1 MHKLRFLDNLLMC
14 LWFYCF
20 PQKYGILGHEQEDDT
35 STYMTFYTTLISMS
49 QIAIRL
55 ENAVSLLNAMTNSS
69 IYDNSTYFDSS
80 NNNTTDDVML
90 NSTSDVNSTS
100 INETYS
106 YKWLELQALS
116 AVVRQVV
123 TDACKYVS

>member
-35 STYMTFYTTLISMS
+35 STHMTFYTTLISMS

-55 ENAVSLLNAMTNSS
+55 ENAVSLLTTMT
-69 IYDNSTYFDSS
+69 NSTYFD
-80 NNNTTDDVML
+80 NNTTDDVML

-100 INETYS
+100 VNETYG

-123 TDACKYVS
+123 TDACKYVR